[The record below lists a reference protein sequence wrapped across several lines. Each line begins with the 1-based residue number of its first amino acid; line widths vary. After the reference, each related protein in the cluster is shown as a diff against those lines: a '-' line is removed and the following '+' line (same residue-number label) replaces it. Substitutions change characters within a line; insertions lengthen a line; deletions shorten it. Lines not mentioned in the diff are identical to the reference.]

1 MITKTIDIG
10 GIKETFRCTGRTPRI
25 YRDLINRDMLLDM
38 QTFTDAQAEATET
51 NEQVSAETMDS
62 FYDMAYVMA
71 YHAAMAEGRLKDF
84 PSTVEDWIDQFP
96 MLPLMQSVA
105 DIFELWTSSN
115 ASIAVEKNV

>member
-1 MITKTIDIG
+1 MITKTIG
-10 GIKETFRCTGRTPRI
+10 GVKETFRCTGRTPRV

-62 FYDMAYVMA
+62 FYNMAYAMA
-71 YHAAMAEGRLKDF
+71 YHAAMAENRLKDF

-96 MLPLMQSVA
+96 MLPLMQAVA

-115 ASIAVEKNV
+115 TSIAVEKNV